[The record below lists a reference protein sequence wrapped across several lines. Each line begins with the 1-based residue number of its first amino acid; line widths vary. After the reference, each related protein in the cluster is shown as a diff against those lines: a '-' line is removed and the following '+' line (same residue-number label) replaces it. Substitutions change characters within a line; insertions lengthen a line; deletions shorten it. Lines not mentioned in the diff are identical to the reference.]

1 MLAGV
6 AAAVDD
12 DAVRCG
18 RAAVEILIGMTRN
31 TVSGGWDMAG
41 GFNCD
46 ARKLGI
52 SLVCTAVYLNGKRY
66 TIYRTYV
73 CSDAVGGAGGGGR

>member
-52 SLVCTAVYLNGKRY
+52 SLVCTWGLTERE
-66 TIYRTYV
+66 TILKIPHLRV
-73 CSDAVGGAGGGGR
+73 F